1 MRLLLRERVKGLGAP
16 GDVVD
21 VQNGYGRNYLI
32 PQLLAVPNT
41 PENRRYVEAER
52 LRWIQH
58 EAKRKELAEIAA
70 GALKNALLQVFMRAQ
85 PDGALYGSVSRAV
98 VQKVIREQVKVEV
111 EEKWINLGSPI
122 KKIGDYDVTVS
133 LPTDEDVA
141 FKLTVLPEGE
151 END

>member
-32 PQLLAVPNT
+32 PQHLAVPNT

-52 LRWIQH
+52 LRWVQL

-85 PDGALYGSVSRAV
+85 PDGTLYGSVNRAV

-111 EEKWINLGSPI
+111 EEKWINLGAPI

-133 LPTDEDVA
+133 LPTDDDVA